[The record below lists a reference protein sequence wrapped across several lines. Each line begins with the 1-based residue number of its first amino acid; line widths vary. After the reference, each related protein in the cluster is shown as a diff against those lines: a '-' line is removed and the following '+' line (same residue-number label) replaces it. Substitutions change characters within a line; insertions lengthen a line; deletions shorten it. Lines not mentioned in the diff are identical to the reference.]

1 MNIYK
6 SGIISETVPTSKKSS
21 SAILLEKN
29 YYLPI
34 KKRPIFFV
42 NLKTQRDFVNF
53 VLDFSDYY
61 VSGLS
66 KETLMHFSGNKNF
79 YVSDIDIENYN
90 YSYPYIMFLSKFHYT
105 KSVLTLLITFVHF
118 DAEKSGSENFYY
130 YRKGLMKNLKVFT
143 SYKVLKNSVI
153 YFSLELNGRYLI

>member
-6 SGIISETVPTSKKSS
+6 SGVIAETVPTSRRSDFTI
-21 SAILLEKN
+21 ALGKN

-42 NLKTQRDFVNF
+42 NLKTNKDFVNF
-53 VLDFSDYY
+53 ILDFSDYY
-61 VSGLS
+61 INALS
-66 KETLMHFSGNKNF
+66 KETLMQFSGNKNF
-79 YVSDIDIENYN
+79 YVSDIDIENYD
-90 YSYPYIMFLSKFHYT
+90 YSYPYLMFLSKFHYS
-105 KSVLTLLITFVHF
+105 KSTLTSLITFVHF
-118 DAEKSGSENFYY
+118 DAERPGSENFYY